1 MMSYM
6 AKEATT
12 MSKYQITTIQKVM
25 GFTAEQ
31 AQDLIKMMDI
41 VGDYPDW
48 SEASER
54 QLRNH
59 FKLILAGE

>member
-1 MMSYM
+1 M
-6 AKEATT
+6 AKEAT

-31 AQDLIKMMDI
+31 ATDLIQFMDMT
-41 VGDYPDW
+41 GDHPDW
-48 SEASER
+48 SESSDR

-59 FKLILAGE
+59 FKLILTGE

>member
-1 MMSYM
+1 MSN
-6 AKEATT
+6 
-12 MSKYQITTIQKVM
+12 YQITTIQKVM

-31 AQDLIKMMDI
+31 ATDLIKVMDMI
-41 VGDYPDW
+41 GDHPDW
-48 SEASER
+48 SEATER

>member
-1 MMSYM
+1 MN
-6 AKEATT
+6 KH
-12 MSKYQITTIQKVM
+12 QITTIQKVM

-59 FKLILAGE
+59 FNLILAGE